1 MPNISNDKILIATNN
16 AGKVLEL
23 SKLLASSGFIVTT
36 PNQENIQMDVEET
49 GQTFEDNAAIKALA
63 FAETSG
69 LLSIADDSGLEVE
82 YLNGEPG
89 VRSARYAGENA
100 SDMDR
105 VWYLLN
111 KLEDVEWSKR
121 QARFKSVIAIAD
133 PEGVI
138 EMFEGTCEGY
148 ILFETV
154 GLNGFGYDPIFYLPL
169 EGKSMGE
176 LSLENKNRISH
187 RGLAME
193 KAVRFLNQIN

>member
-1 MPNISNDKILIATNN
+1 MPNTSNDKILIATNN

-63 FAETSG
+63 FAKTSG

-82 YLNGEPG
+82 YLHGDPG

-100 SDMDR
+100 SDIDR
-105 VWYLLN
+105 VWYLLD
-111 KLEDVEWSKR
+111 KLKDVEWSKR

-133 PEGVI
+133 PDGVI
-138 EMFEGTCEGY
+138 EMFEGTC
-148 ILFETV
+148 
-154 GLNGFGYDPIFYLPL
+154 GLHI
-169 EGKSMGE
+169 
-176 LSLENKNRISH
+176 I
-187 RGLAME
+187 
-193 KAVRFLNQIN
+193 